1 MVQVLNSYGGHG
13 MTLMPLSEIAYLVH
27 QLEALAGFSHSP
39 VTFFS
44 MITNN
49 YYFISLPN
57 KIMWTA

>member
-1 MVQVLNSYGGHG
+1 MLQVLNSYGGHG

-49 YYFISLPN
+49 YYFIS
-57 KIMWTA
+57 